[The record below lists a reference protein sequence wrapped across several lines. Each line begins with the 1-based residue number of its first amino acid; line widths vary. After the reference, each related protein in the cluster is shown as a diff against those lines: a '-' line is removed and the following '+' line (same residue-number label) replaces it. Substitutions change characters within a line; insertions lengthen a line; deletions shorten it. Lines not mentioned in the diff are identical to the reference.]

1 MASIVTENFFSN
13 MINIMDRK
21 IHLHH
26 SHLTGQIYGYLHSFS
41 NLKVRGNK
49 YFLRLFAQNLLEL
62 DLFFA
67 VKGIKLCVS
76 RTKNLSIS
84 GSNLTNI
91 NYTNISDQVKFTDIM
106 KYYQQSLVNLA
117 EIITEEEKFLKSHNY
132 FKFVC
137 TSPNE
142 ENKNE
147 ILDYLSLGKGVIL
160 YEKIRDFVSLNIA
173 FNNDKFFEKG
183 EFFSELKNKVISD
196 EEYEDAKLLYQTLKM
211 KYVANMK
218 NLHNFQDVL
227 ILCKIFEERATFL
240 YETYSFNPQRCN
252 SASTLSGCIFPKL
265 LSYSKNF

>member
-1 MASIVTENFFSN
+1 MTSIVTGKLFSN

-41 NLKVRGNK
+41 NWKVRENK

-62 DLFFA
+62 DLFFV
-67 VKGIKLCVS
+67 VKGIKLCAS

-91 NYTNISDQVKFTDIM
+91 NYTNIPDQVKFTDIM
-106 KYYQQSLVNLA
+106 KYYQQSPVNLA
-117 EIITEEEKFLKSHNY
+117 ETITEEEKILKSHNY

-137 TSPNE
+137 ASPNE

-147 ILDYLSLGKGVIL
+147 ILDYLSLEKGVIP
-160 YEKIRDFVSLNIA
+160 YEKIRDFDSLNIA
-173 FNNDKFFEKG
+173 LNNDKFFEKR

-211 KYVANMK
+211 RNVANMN
-218 NLHNFQDVL
+218 NLHNFQDLL

-240 YETYSFNPQRCN
+240 HETYGFNPQRCN

-265 LSYSKNF
+265 LSYSKNL